1 MSSKNPKAGSPVA
14 PSGDPKHAPDR
25 QSPVTNNVTG
35 RVRFDERGNAVWEW
49 AVNTGSFGKDV
60 VASRLKKLENS
71 SLSISTDESSAP
83 AERPVAIRKGVA
95 QDGYSPYDS
104 GLLVKAKSEVQRT
117 KKKDL
122 RRLGEWLKLREMA
135 NRNKQDD

>member
-1 MSSKNPKAGSPVA
+1 MSKNTKAGSPDT
-14 PSGDPKHAPDR
+14 PSGKPNPEPDR
-25 QSPVTNNVTG
+25 TSPVTNNVTG

-60 VASRLKKLENS
+60 VTSRLKKLENS

-83 AERPVAIRKGVA
+83 PERPVAIRKGVA

>member
-1 MSSKNPKAGSPVA
+1 MSKNTKAGSPDT
-14 PSGDPKHAPDR
+14 PSGNPKPEPDR
-25 QSPVTNNVTG
+25 TSPVTNNVTG